1 MKTVERSV
9 KLKKEE
15 VGPAQIPIL
24 ETEEDLQTFLDEK
37 GIDTILK
44 LINTQRSTNICN
56 AIRAEHRESTPGKG
70 KRYNTAFNV
79 LPEVTFNDGKTG
91 LEKLTE
97 CVSLPEDER
106 KEAMDALLMSS
117 EVQKAVDEKLASA
130 A

>member
-1 MKTVERSV
+1 M
-9 KLKKEE
+9 
-15 VGPAQIPIL
+15 
-24 ETEEDLQTFLDEK
+24 DEK
-37 GIDTILK
+37 GIDTVLK

-79 LPEVTFNDGKTG
+79 LPTVMFSDGETG
-91 LEKLTE
+91 LEKLTAV
-97 CVSLPEDER
+97 CQLPDEDDR
-106 KEAMDALLMSS
+106 KKAMDDLLLTP